1 MPLRRSDAD
10 EAGARETP
18 ELAALAD
25 GSLPPELRAPLEA
38 RVATSPELAE
48 RLAEQQQAVAHARA
62 VVQEVE
68 APASLR
74 TSIESRRARTQRA
87 PRRLV
92 LVGATAAAAVAAV
105 GIGVAGG
112 GAGRAAG
119 ALCAP
124 PR

>member
-1 MPLRRSDAD
+1 MPLRRPNAD

-38 RVATSPELAE
+38 RVAASPELAE
-48 RLAEQQQAVAHARA
+48 RLAEQEQAVALARA
-62 VVQEVE
+62 AAQEIE

-92 LVGATAAAAVAAV
+92 LVGFLAESLT
-105 GIGVAGG
+105 G
-112 GAGRAAG
+112 
-119 ALCAP
+119 LETPFP
-124 PR
+124 PLLFPARRRE